1 MSVYAQLKGEDY
13 IRYLQSAIDNGQ
25 LKWSNDYPDK
35 LEPMTRGTIDNSWV
49 VILRGKE
56 HHGQCMFSSAILFNL
71 VLKNFYPHLVPSYC
85 QECWKIV
92 ARPQT
97 LRQLWDICDLQASMQ
112 IPSKAGIEQR
122 KEVFGLYGA
131 YWYNRSLEDG
141 KELYKKLSE
150 LIEVPLILKRGCTE
164 MEMNCGDSS
173 KWQVYPNQLETE
185 EKFRNL
191 IVIEKYNPVIQTDWV
206 IRNIKRR
213 WIEWAWEHGDKTVYE
228 FTDGKPLVPAYRTY
242 HE

>member
-13 IRYLQSAIDNGQ
+13 IRYLQSAIDSGQ

-35 LEPMTRGTIDNSWV
+35 LEPMTRGLLENPWV
-49 VILRGKE
+49 VILMGKE
-56 HHGQCMFSSAILFNL
+56 HHTQCAFSHKILFNL
-71 VLKNFYPHLVPSYC
+71 VSLHFTPRFVPSYC

-97 LRQLWDICDLQASMQ
+97 LRQLWDICDLQTSQ
-112 IPSKAGIEQR
+112 QLPSKAGIEER
-122 KEVFGLYGA
+122 REVFGLYGA
-131 YWYNRSLEDG
+131 YWYTRSMEEG
-141 KELYKKLSE
+141 RALYQSLSGQ
-150 LIEVPLILKRGCTE
+150 IGVPLILKRGCTE

-173 KWQVYPNQLETE
+173 KWQVYDGQLEVE
-185 EKFRNL
+185 ERFRNL
-191 IVIEKYNPVIQTDWV
+191 IVIEKYTPILQTDWV
-206 IRNIKRR
+206 ISNIKRR

-228 FTDGKPLVPAYRTY
+228 FTDGKPLVPAYKTY